1 LESLPA
7 VEIIGVG
14 PGDPDLLTVRAA
26 RTLARCATVLHPGPR
41 DDAGFAV
48 EVVAGLLRA
57 DQAVRGMA
65 LAMRRGPDD
74 GSVGYDR
81 VARALAAEARAGR
94 VAAFLTEGDP
104 MLFGSGSY
112 VVQTLRAFD
121 PAVPV
126 EVVPGVSAMG
136 AAAARLGWP
145 LARKDEVLTVC
156 PATYHVDQIGAI
168 LDRGGASCWLKAADV
183 LPRLVEELHR
193 RGWLDRAA
201 LVERLGRPDE
211 RIFRDLTEALD
222 ADLSYF
228 SLVLVRS

>member
-1 LESLPA
+1 LEPRPA
-7 VEIIGVG
+7 VHVIGVG

-26 RTLARCATVLHPGPR
+26 RTLARCAMILHPGPR

-48 EVVAGLLRA
+48 EVVAGLLRP
-57 DQAVRGMA
+57 DQVVRGMA

-81 VARALAAEARAGR
+81 VARVLAAEARAGR
-94 VAAFLTEGDP
+94 SAAFLTEGDP
-104 MLFGSGSY
+104 MLYGSGSY
-112 VVQTLRAFD
+112 VVQSLRTLD
-121 PAVPV
+121 PGVPV
-126 EVVPGVSAMG
+126 AVVPGVSAMG

-145 LARKDEVLTVC
+145 LAQKDEILTVC
-156 PATYHVDQIGAI
+156 PATYHADDIGTI

-183 LPRLVEELHR
+183 LPRLVAELRR
-193 RGWLDRAA
+193 RGRLDRAA
-201 LVERLGRPDE
+201 LVERLGRPEE
-211 RIFRDLTEALD
+211 RIFRDLTEALG